1 MFRKV
6 TLIPEDAAAPM
17 KEWKE
22 FENNEIT
29 HSMAHYLMAIH
40 ELHKRQGYAR
50 VTDVARELEITAGS
64 ASVSIKTLKVRGW
77 VDEDHNRFLRLTAEG
92 EKLAHEIHVNNK
104 LLAQFLTEVLGLSEA
119 QANIDACKFEHLV
132 SSAMRSKMLAFMHF
146 IHEDRPQV
154 RDFLS
159 AWKNCQFECSG
170 VKDCEV
176 CEEGETCAIHDV
188 LHANDKKQ

>member
-1 MFRKV
+1 M
-6 TLIPEDAAAPM
+6 M

-64 ASVSIKTLKVRGW
+64 ASVSIKALKLKGW
-77 VDEDHNRFLRLTAEG
+77 VDEDHNRFLLLTVEG
-92 EKLAHEIHVNNK
+92 DKLAHEIHVNNK
-104 LLAQFLTEVLGLSEA
+104 LVVQFLTQVLGLTDA
-119 QANIDACKFEHLV
+119 QANIDACKMEHLV

-146 IHEDRPQV
+146 IHEDRQV
-154 RDFLS
+154 VKDFLS
-159 AWKNCQFECSG
+159 DWENCQFHCTG
-170 VKDCEV
+170 PKDCDV
-176 CEEGETCAIHDV
+176 CEDGEVCAIHDF
-188 LHANDKKQ
+188 LPPDARKA